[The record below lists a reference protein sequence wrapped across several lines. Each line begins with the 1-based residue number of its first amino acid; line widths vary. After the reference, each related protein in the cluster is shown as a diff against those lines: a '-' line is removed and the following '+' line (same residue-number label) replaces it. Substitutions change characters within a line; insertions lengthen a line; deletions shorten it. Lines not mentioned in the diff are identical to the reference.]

1 FKAVRHSLTY
11 PREPLP
17 VPNTARTADAIADS
31 AARPATIPGE
41 SLVLWVLWLTYG
53 SFYFCRQNLSA
64 AVPGLQAEL
73 GYTKT
78 QIGLVLGG
86 LKVAYALGQLVNG
99 QLAERISARR
109 LLAIGMFG
117 SAALNL
123 VFGF

>member
-1 FKAVRHSLTY
+1 MAISKSTATPETTS
-11 PREPLP
+11 PPAPPPGAAEPL
-17 VPNTARTADAIADS
+17 S
-31 AARPATIPGE
+31 GE
-41 SLVLWVLWLTYG
+41 ALVLWVLWLTYG
-53 SFYFCRQNLSA
+53 SFYFCRQNISA

-78 QIGLVLGG
+78 EIGLVLGG

-123 VFGF
+123 VF